1 MATEKRKAKKITKQ
15 EDIDFLLNMD
25 NNITTTFMMECFGE
39 FDGKRR
45 FEPYD
50 EITIPVGK
58 YGKGSKKNK
67 NPIDTTVGI
76 WVFNKYFIEE
86 ELIDIFGYINE
97 EVGKKTYGKIS
108 SKLSYALMEDE
119 IDTDTLH
126 RFLMKSQ
133 KMMPFVSILSP
144 GFSLKML
151 TVTKVLEKRK
161 KELLKKYEKEIAAGD
176 EKVVGIIEK
185 ELLDIAQEYLKDDP
199 AMDIYLSGARG
210 NIGNNFK
217 NLFVMR
223 GAIKDPDP
231 LKGYDIVTSNYME
244 GISKEDYVKM
254 CKSLVE
260 GPYARAGKTQLGGYW
275 EKLFLSAC
283 QYITM
288 DAPDSDCGTKRT
300 IDVYLTDKNVD
311 QWMYSYV
318 VEGSKLTEITSKTK
332 DKFLNK
338 KVKLRFSSLCESKTG
353 ICNKCLGNLYRR
365 LGITNIGT
373 TTPMIPST
381 LKNLSMK
388 LFHDSQVSLVEM
400 DVNKAFGVE

>member
-1 MATEKRKAKKITKQ
+1 MATAQRKAKKITKQ

-25 NNITTTFMMECFGE
+25 NDVTTTFMMECFGE

-50 EITIPVGK
+50 EITIPAGK
-58 YGKGSKKNK
+58 YGKGTKKNK
-67 NPIDTTVGI
+67 NAINTTVGI
-76 WVFNKYFIEE
+76 WIFNKYFIEE

-108 SKLSYALMEDE
+108 STLSHALMEDD
-119 IDTDTLH
+119 IDTDIFH

-144 GFSLKML
+144 GFSSKML
-151 TVTKVLEKRK
+151 TITKVIDKKK

-176 EKVVGIIEK
+176 EKVVAIIEK
-185 ELLDIAQEYLKDDP
+185 ELLDYAREYLGDDP
-199 AMDIYLSGARG
+199 SMDIYLSGARG
-210 NIGNNFK
+210 SFDNNFK
-217 NLFVMR
+217 NLFIMR

-244 GISKEDYVKM
+244 GVSKEDYVKM

-260 GPYARAGKTQLGGYW
+260 GPYARAARTQTGGYW
-275 EKLFLSAC
+275 EKLFLSAF
-283 QYITM
+283 QYVVM

-300 IDVYLTDKNVD
+300 IEVELTNDNID

-318 VEGSKLTEITSKTK
+318 VEGSKFIEITSKTK
-332 DKFLNK
+332 DRFIGK

-373 TTPMIPST
+373 TTPMIPSK
-381 LKNLSMK
+381 LKNLAMK
-388 LFHDSQVSLVEM
+388 LFHDSQVKLAEM
-400 DVNKAFGVE
+400 DVNKAFGIK